1 LTVDG
6 VFGIERA
13 ETWNGEFG
21 VGTEREDGMIRR
33 TTPLLRL
40 AGVLT
45 VTLSLL
51 AGAVPAQAAP
61 PFPAGAQATALVGGT
76 PLVQAICP
84 AGSPGALAAGT
95 STKGGVTVG
104 SPAGARCTAQSA
116 DAQGLYS
123 IAGATPVP
131 PSLRFSAG
139 CQNST
144 GQNGGAVD
152 VPAGTFVTGIGVVT
166 QTTPIATPNTL
177 VTYPGGTTAI
187 LNEVITD
194 QTSVVRNA
202 IRITSGPNAGTIIGQ
217 VICGVRYPLAVNTPS
232 AGDAAAVTPLSPVAD
247 DENDRNLLVIAGAV
261 GLLLLVQLPVG
272 LAIRR
277 RRRFSRH

>member
-1 LTVDG
+1 
-6 VFGIERA
+6 
-13 ETWNGEFG
+13 
-21 VGTEREDGMIRR
+21 MSRR
-33 TTPLLRL
+33 TRPML
-40 AGVLT
+40 ALASVLA
-45 VTLSLL
+45 VTISLL
-51 AGAVPAQAAP
+51 VGAMPAQAAP
-61 PFPAGAQATALVGGT
+61 PYPAGTRSTALVGGT

-84 AGSPGALAAGT
+84 AASPGALGAGT

-104 SPAGARCTAQSA
+104 SPAGARCTPQSA

-152 VPAGTFVTGIGVVT
+152 VPAGTFVTGLGVVT
-166 QTTPIATPNTL
+166 QTTPVATPNTL

-187 LNEVITD
+187 LNEVTTD
-194 QTSVVRNA
+194 NISVVRNA
-202 IRITSGPNAGTIIGQ
+202 VRITSGPDSGTIIGQ
-217 VICGVRYPLAVNTPS
+217 VICGARYPLAVDAPS
-232 AGDAAAVTPLSPVAD
+232 AGDGAALAAPSAPAAD
-247 DENDRNLLVIAGAV
+247 SKSSRNLLLIGAAV
-261 GLLLLVQLPVG
+261 GLLLLVQLPLG

-277 RRRFSRH
+277 RRNASGS

>member
-1 LTVDG
+1 MTS
-6 VFGIERA
+6 
-13 ETWNGEFG
+13 
-21 VGTEREDGMIRR
+21 R
-33 TTPLLRL
+33 TRPLLAL
-40 AGVLT
+40 AGVL
-45 VTLSLL
+45 VSIALL

-84 AGSPGALAAGT
+84 AGSPGAVSGGT

-104 SPAGARCTAQSA
+104 SPAGARCSAQSA

-123 IAGATPVP
+123 ISGATPVP
-131 PSLRFSAG
+131 PSLRFAAG

-144 GQNGGAVD
+144 GQTGGAVD
-152 VPAGTFVTGIGVVT
+152 VPAGTFVTGIGVVP

-177 VTYPGGTTAI
+177 VTYPNGTTAI

-232 AGDAAAVTPLSPVAD
+232 AGDAAAIAAPSPVAD
-247 DENDRNLLVIAGAV
+247 DESSRSLLLAAAV
-261 GLLLLVQLPVG
+261 GLLLLVQLPLG
-272 LAIRR
+272 LAVRR
-277 RRRFSRH
+277 RRSSSSH

>member
-1 LTVDG
+1 
-6 VFGIERA
+6 
-13 ETWNGEFG
+13 
-21 VGTEREDGMIRR
+21 MMQR
-33 TTPLLRL
+33 TRPL
-40 AGVLT
+40 AGLAAVFAVAACVL
-45 VTLSLL
+45 LGSS
-51 AGAVPAQAAP
+51 PALAAP
-61 PFPAGAQATALVGGT
+61 PYPAGAQSTALVGGT

-84 AGSPGALAAGT
+84 AGSPGALGAGT

-152 VPAGTFVTGIGVVT
+152 VPAGTFVTGIGVVN

-187 LNEVITD
+187 LNEVSTD
-194 QTSVVRNA
+194 NISVLRNA
-202 IRITSGPNAGTIIGQ
+202 VRITSGPNAGTIIGQ
-217 VICGVRYPLAVNTPS
+217 VICGVRYPLAVDTPS
-232 AGDAAAVTPLSPVAD
+232 AGGDAAIATPAPVSGSD
-247 DENDRNLLVIAGAV
+247 GSRNVLLIGAAI
-261 GLLLLVQLPVG
+261 GLLLLVQFPLG
-272 LAIRR
+272 MAIRR
-277 RRRFSRH
+277 RRNASAA

>member
-1 LTVDG
+1 MTRHARPLT
-6 VFGIERA
+6 
-13 ETWNGEFG
+13 
-21 VGTEREDGMIRR
+21 
-33 TTPLLRL
+33 
-40 AGVLT
+40 
-45 VTLSLL
+45 LL
-51 AGAVPAQAAP
+51 AGALAATACILVGASPSLAAP
-61 PFPAGAQATALVGGT
+61 PYPAGAQSTALVGGT
-76 PLVQAICP
+76 PLVRAICP
-84 AGSPGALAAGT
+84 AGSPGALSAGT

-166 QTTPIATPNTL
+166 QTTPVATPNTL

-187 LNEVITD
+187 LNEVSID
-194 QTSVVRNA
+194 PTSVLRNA
-202 IRITSGPNAGTIIGQ
+202 IRITSGPNSGTIIGQ
-217 VICGVRYPLAVNTPS
+217 VICGVRYPLAVDTPS
-232 AGDAAAVTPLSPVAD
+232 AGEDAAVAAPASPVAD
-247 DENDRNLLVIAGAV
+247 SDDSLSLLLIGGAV
-261 GLLLLVQLPVG
+261 GLLLLVQLPLG
-272 LAIRR
+272 MAIRR
-277 RRRFSRH
+277 RRSASAS